1 MIINAP
7 PISPDSTQS
16 CKLFIPLISNGIAL
30 FGDVPY
36 NEKVQLPFANAH
48 FGTLAS
54 LVRKA
59 CDNRIEECIQGNL
72 LKYFPPNGFI
82 SAEHERDV
90 ELSIRELLSTLV
102 EKKTKC
108 LLLLGRATLKYFKS
122 SSGGVDDERGAPF
135 LWNGILC
142 ISTYHPKEIYLEYHN
157 YAIVEADFTKAAR
170 LAKDGWQETKLD
182 ITYAPSFPECVRFL
196 EAIIEQR
203 PYLSTDWESI
213 NSILGP
219 YSLATC
225 IGFGVN
231 GKRAFTIPF
240 VKEGGKSYFT
250 RDEESRIWRLVAR
263 ALEKCP
269 QIGHNALHYDHWF
282 AAYWCKILM
291 NVVDDTMFAHWEVYT
306 ELPKSLSFCNSLY
319 LDNPYWKDELTL
331 SRTGK
336 IPRDREFLYNGRDNC
351 ITLQVASEISN
362 ELKQL
367 PPTVKE
373 HYRFNVRC
381 SRIFQYMSLRG
392 CVVDRAL
399 LSSRIRDLTLEAE
412 ATNDQ
417 LNSSLGRKINV
428 RSTKQ
433 MKTWLYDELKL
444 PPKTTRIKLDD
455 GTVED
460 RETTNFLA
468 IAYLAREYPGIPELM
483 IAARLRKAL
492 HRLSSLNAIKLGPN
506 GECYWN
512 FNLVGTETGRASG
525 YKPNN
530 GLGIQPQNPDKRDR
544 DIFTAGRGMVWGKC
558 DLEGADAWTVA
569 GQLAVLG
576 DSTML
581 SDLRAGLKPAQ
592 ILSLATIV
600 GEHVI
605 TWDASKLA
613 PLLKVHKPFLKTK
626 EGKQIYDTDKAVS
639 HGTNYMMQ
647 APTMHMTIFQKS
659 KAELYVPIR
668 ECEKKRLLY
677 LKRYKGLEKLYH
689 HIPTLINSNG
699 YLDCPS
705 GMRRVFFGRND
716 NHRTRVGLA
725 LIPQNNTAFATNR
738 ALHNLFYHGY
748 NRRQDGVSLVIEPM
762 NQVHDE
768 MDIAFHENEIES
780 VRNILAQA
788 TDFSSQVWGVQFKIP
803 FDPNYGPTWDGDS
816 KREWKPIFGDED

>member
-1 MIINAP
+1 MIINSP
-7 PISPDSTQS
+7 PSSPDSTQL
-16 CKLFIPLISNGIAL
+16 CPLVIPPTFNGIVL

-36 NEKVQLPFANAH
+36 NDKVNLPFANAH
-48 FGTLAS
+48 YGTLAGF
-54 LVRKA
+54 LRKA
-59 CDNRIEECIQGNL
+59 GLRIEDCIQGNL
-72 LKYFPPNGFI
+72 VKSYPTNGFI
-82 SAEHERDV
+82 SIECKAEVDQNLEELASACER
-90 ELSIRELLSTLV
+90 LNAKAII
-102 EKKTKC
+102 
-108 LLLLGRATLKYFKS
+108 LLGRSSLKWFKHGCS
-122 SSGGVDDERGAPF
+122 GVDDERGAPF
-135 LWNGILC
+135 RWSGRLC
-142 ISTYHPKEIYLEYHN
+142 IATYHPKEIYLEYSN
-157 YAIVEADFTKAAR
+157 YPVVEADVAKAVR
-170 LAKDGWQETKLD
+170 LARDGWVDQPLD
-182 ITYAPSFPECVRFL
+182 ITYSPTYSECVNFL
-196 EAIIEQR
+196 RGLIEKR
-203 PYLSTDWESI
+203 PYVATDWESI
-213 NSILGP
+213 HSIFGD

-240 VKEGGKSYFT
+240 VREGGKHYFA
-250 RDEESRIWRLVAR
+250 RDEECVIWRLVAQ
-263 ALEKCP
+263 ALETCP

-319 LDNPYWKDELTL
+319 LDNPYWKDELKL

-336 IPRDREFLYNGRDNC
+336 VPRDREFLYNGRDNC
-351 ITLQVASEISN
+351 ITLQVATEIGK
-362 ELKQL
+362 EIKQL
-367 PPTVKE
+367 PPAVRE

-392 CVVDRAL
+392 CIVNRDLLRSRISELEVEAE
-399 LSSRIRDLTLEAE
+399 LSSQRLADEAK
-412 ATNDQ
+412 
-417 LNSSLGRKINV
+417 RKINV
-428 RSTKQ
+428 RSPKQ
-433 MKTWLYDELKL
+433 MKEWLYGDLSL
-444 PPKTTRIKLDD
+444 PVKTKAVKLDD

-460 RETTNFLA
+460 RETSDFIT
-468 IAYLAREYPGIPELM
+468 IAYLAREYPGITALM
-483 IAARLRKAL
+483 TAAKLRKAL
-492 HRLSSLNAIKLGPN
+492 KRLSSLNAIKLGPN

-530 GLGIQPQNPDKRDR
+530 GLGVQPQNVDKRDR
-544 DIFTAGRGMVWGKC
+544 DLFEAGHGMAWGKC

-569 GQLAVLG
+569 GQLLKLG
-576 DSTML
+576 DPTMFN
-581 SDLRAGLKPAQ
+581 DLRAGLKPAQ

-605 TWDASKLA
+605 SWDASQLV
-613 PLLKVHKPFLKTK
+613 PLLKLHKPFLKTK

-647 APTMHMTIFQKS
+647 APTMHMTIFKRS
-659 KAELYVPIR
+659 LAELYVPVK

-677 LKRYKGLEKLYH
+677 LKRYPGLQRLYN

-738 ALHNLFYHGY
+738 ALHNLFYHPY
-748 NRRQDGVSLVIEPM
+748 NRRADGVSLVVCPI

-768 MDIAFHENEIES
+768 ADLAFHESELSLVQSIFT
-780 VRNILAQA
+780 RA
-788 TDFSSQVWGVQFKIP
+788 TDFSSEVWGCEFKIP
-803 FDPNYGPTWDGDS
+803 FDANYGPNWGNANTPLNY
-816 KREWKPIFGDED
+816 EE